1 MKKTNKKETPLTLAR
16 LSKRGWY
23 ECSFYADCHAYSI
36 GILCNMGS
44 ILLYKEHFIVH
55 EMMNALAAAG
65 VSVCFGIG
73 FIGLVFGIKNWFG
86 KMMGAVSAIIMI
98 GVGYSFAETSAL
110 LYKDK
115 VAYENQD
122 FEEMV
127 ALPIGEEYEPPDYG
141 LPKLMKLEF
150 EKLTIDVYNLEILR
164 RDYEANWKGK
174 PLEIVYL
181 PNSRFAVSVKEY
193 VE

>member
-1 MKKTNKKETPLTLAR
+1 MNAVFMLIAML
-16 LSKRGWY
+16 
-23 ECSFYADCHAYSI
+23 
-36 GILCNMGS
+36 
-44 ILLYKEHFIVH
+44 ILLASFVIWGVSFFYKEHFIVH